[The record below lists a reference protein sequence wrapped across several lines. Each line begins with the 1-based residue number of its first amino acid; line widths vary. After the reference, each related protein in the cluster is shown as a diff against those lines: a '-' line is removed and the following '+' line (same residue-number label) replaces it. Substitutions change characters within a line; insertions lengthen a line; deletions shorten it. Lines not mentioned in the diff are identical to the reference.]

1 MCLQRITSQMP
12 PLEYS
17 LPMTVCYPPG
27 VWKEIEKRW
36 GPHSID
42 LMASD
47 SNAPVD
53 AQGSRLR
60 HFTLWPTKDSAGLNV
75 FSQTLHHL
83 DNAYVFPPLALVGIV
98 LRFLASQSCPFTIV
112 VPDPQPRRYWWPVIS
127 GCAQDSGRLDV
138 LGVHDVLLFPTSDGA
153 FLSRPLP

>member
-1 MCLQRITSQMP
+1 
-12 PLEYS
+12 
-17 LPMTVCYPPG
+17 
-27 VWKEIEKRW
+27 
-36 GPHSID
+36 
-42 LMASD
+42 MALD

-60 HFTLWPTKDSAGLNV
+60 LFTPWPTKDSVGVNV
-75 FSQTLHHL
+75 LSHL
-83 DNAYVFPPLALVGIV
+83 DNAYVFPPLALVGVV

-153 FLSRPLP
+153 FLSRPLLWDIWAFRVSSNFQNFLLGHPHGSPSLANSCPVQ

>member
-1 MCLQRITSQMP
+1 LDKSRGKSKALSDVIQAIYETTLQFNIALSLVYVPSKDNLADAPSRVLSSSDCLLSP
-12 PLEYS
+12 H
-17 LPMTVCYPPG
+17 

-42 LMASD
+42 LMALD

-60 HFTLWPTKDSAGLNV
+60 LFTPWPTKDSVGVNV
-75 FSQTLHHL
+75 LSHL
-83 DNAYVFPPLALVGIV
+83 DNAYVFPPLALVGVV

-112 VPDPQPRRYWWPVIS
+112 VPDPQPRR
-127 GCAQDSGRLDV
+127 
-138 LGVHDVLLFPTSDGA
+138 
-153 FLSRPLP
+153 